1 MSRGTDWERL
11 YPRFVSRWES
21 AVVKR
26 CGEDG
31 ERDGFVGQ
39 YRSCVGFEISRQA
52 HVVMGKQLSESEVQ
66 VQGLGG
72 GRLEQ
77 V

>member
-1 MSRGTDWERL
+1 M
-11 YPRFVSRWES
+11 
-21 AVVKR
+21 VKR
-26 CGEDG
+26 CGEDR
-31 ERDGFVGQ
+31 ERDGFAGQ

-52 HVVMGKQLSESEVQ
+52 HVVTDKQLSEFEVQ

>member
-1 MSRGTDWERL
+1 MGETVPQVCEQMG
-11 YPRFVSRWES
+11 E
-21 AVVKR
+21 
-26 CGEDG
+26 CGDEKVWG
-31 ERDGFVGQ
+31 RQRDGFAGQ

-52 HVVMGKQLSESEVQ
+52 HVVMGKQLSEFEVQ
-66 VQGLGG
+66 VQDFGG